1 MVLFL
6 CYHTYN
12 SKWNQQEVSS
22 MINLDFTGNA
32 VEWAATIL
40 AYAAIVIA
48 AIVLYKKQ
56 DEKPKVLKIILIMFI
71 GLFSFSINW
80 QSDGLPI
87 RLPILPLGVWILYFF
102 SRGKEGRW
110 AKYRRFA
117 WLGFAANFALLA
129 ASLAAAM
136 FYHGVYDTKDPAV
149 YLASVE
155 NAEVVLLHPSAERT
169 VLRQGALQETGTWTR
184 GNFDSE
190 EWYREITMDDNHD
203 ERFPYLLSG
212 TEPKWGSGLE
222 SVIYIEKDG
231 KGVLI
236 SGPDAQMYYRS
247 EKPLIEPYAR

>member
-1 MVLFL
+1 
-6 CYHTYN
+6 
-12 SKWNQQEVSS
+12 

-32 VEWAATIL
+32 VEWAAAIL
-40 AYAAIVIA
+40 AYAAVVIA
-48 AIVLYKKQ
+48 AIVLYRKQ
-56 DEKPKVLKIILIMFI
+56 DEKPKVLKVILVMII

-80 QSDGLPI
+80 QSDGLLI

-136 FYHGVYDTKDPAV
+136 FYHAIYDTKDPAV
-149 YLASVE
+149 YLSNVE
-155 NAEVVLLHPSAERT
+155 KAEVVLLHPSAEKT
-169 VLRQGALQETGTWTR
+169 VLRPGALMETGTWTR
-184 GNFDSE
+184 ENVDSE
-190 EWYREITMDDNHD
+190 EWYREITMEETRD

-212 TEPKWGSGLE
+212 AEPKWGSGLE

-231 KGVLI
+231 RGILI
-236 SGPDAQMYYRS
+236 SGPDAQLYYRA
-247 EKPLIEPYAR
+247 EVPLTEPLSR

>member
-1 MVLFL
+1 
-6 CYHTYN
+6 
-12 SKWNQQEVSS
+12 
-22 MINLDFTGNA
+22 MINLEFTGNA

-155 NAEVVLLHPSAERT
+155 DAEVVLLHPSAEQT
-169 VLRQGALQETGTWTR
+169 VLRQGALLETGIWTR

>member
-1 MVLFL
+1 
-6 CYHTYN
+6 
-12 SKWNQQEVSS
+12 
-22 MINLDFTGNA
+22 MINLNFTGNA
-32 VEWAATIL
+32 VEWAATTL
-40 AYAAIVIA
+40 AYAAVVIA

-80 QSDGLPI
+80 QSDGLLI

-102 SRGKEGRW
+102 SRGKKGRW

-117 WLGFAANFALLA
+117 WLGFAANFVLLA

-155 NAEVVLLHPSAERT
+155 DAEVVLLHPSAEQA
-169 VLRQGALQETGTWTR
+169 VLLPGALLETETWNR
-184 GNFDSE
+184 ENVNSE
-190 EWYREITMDDNHD
+190 EWYREITMDETRD

-231 KGVLI
+231 SGVLI
-236 SGPDAQMYYRS
+236 SGPDSQLYYRA
-247 EKPLIEPYAR
+247 EKPLTEPRSR

>member
-1 MVLFL
+1 
-6 CYHTYN
+6 
-12 SKWNQQEVSS
+12 

-32 VEWAATIL
+32 VEWAAAIL
-40 AYAAIVIA
+40 AYATVVIA

-56 DEKPKVLKIILIMFI
+56 DEKPKVLKVILVMFI

-80 QSDGLPI
+80 QSDGLLI

-136 FYHGVYDTKDPAV
+136 FYHAIYDTKDPAV
-149 YLASVE
+149 YLSNVE
-155 NAEVVLLHPSAERT
+155 KAEVVLLHPSAEKT
-169 VLRQGALQETGTWTR
+169 VLRPGALMETGTWTR
-184 GNFDSE
+184 ENVDSE
-190 EWYREITMDDNHD
+190 EWYREITMEETRD

-212 TEPKWGSGLE
+212 AEPKWGSGLE

-231 KGVLI
+231 RGILI
-236 SGPDAQMYYRS
+236 SGPDAQLYYRA
-247 EKPLIEPYAR
+247 EVPLTEPLSR

>member
-1 MVLFL
+1 
-6 CYHTYN
+6 
-12 SKWNQQEVSS
+12 

-32 VEWAATIL
+32 VEWAAAIL
-40 AYAAIVIA
+40 AYAAVVIA

-56 DEKPKVLKIILIMFI
+56 DEKPKVLKVILVMFI

-80 QSDGLPI
+80 QSDGLLI

-136 FYHGVYDTKDPAV
+136 FYHAIYDTKDPAV
-149 YLASVE
+149 YLSNVE
-155 NAEVVLLHPSAERT
+155 KAEVVLLHPSAEKT
-169 VLRQGALQETGTWTR
+169 VLRPGALMETGTWTR
-184 GNFDSE
+184 ENVDSE
-190 EWYREITMDDNHD
+190 EWYREITMEETRD

-212 TEPKWGSGLE
+212 AEPKWGSGLE

-231 KGVLI
+231 RGILI
-236 SGPDAQMYYRS
+236 SGPDAQLYYRA
-247 EKPLIEPYAR
+247 EVPLTEPLSR